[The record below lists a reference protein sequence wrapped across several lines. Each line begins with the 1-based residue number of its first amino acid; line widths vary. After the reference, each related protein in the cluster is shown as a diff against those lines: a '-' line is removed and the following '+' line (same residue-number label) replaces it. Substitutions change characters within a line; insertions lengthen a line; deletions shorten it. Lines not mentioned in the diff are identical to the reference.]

1 MFILKLGDDMH
12 LIVGLGNPGKEYA
25 GSRHNLGFQVI
36 EALAVRLKAP
46 EPAQKHWSLVAVT
59 EYKHKQVVLAQP
71 LTFMNRS
78 GRAVLELMRNLT
90 IDLSALLVIYDDL
103 DLPPGL
109 IRLRRKG
116 GSAGHRGIQ
125 SIIEQLG
132 TNEFP
137 RLRIGIGKAP
147 EDLNEADYVLARIN
161 QSDSIPISNALSQAQ
176 DASLLF
182 IEEGLEATM
191 NLYNRSTL

>member
-1 MFILKLGDDMH
+1 MH

-46 EPAQKHWSLVAVT
+46 EPVQKHWSLVAIT

-71 LTFMNRS
+71 LTFMNLS
-78 GRAVLELMRNLT
+78 GRAVLELMRNLS
-90 IDLSALLVIYDDL
+90 IDHSALLVIYDDL

-116 GSAGHRGIQ
+116 GSAGHRGIK
-125 SIIEQLG
+125 SIIDTLG
-132 TNEFP
+132 TDEFP
-137 RLRIGIGKAP
+137 RLRIGIGRAP
-147 EDLNEADYVLARIN
+147 EDLKGADYVLAPIN
-161 QSDSIPISNALSQAQ
+161 QADSILIREALSRAE

-182 IEEGLEATM
+182 VDQGLEAAM
-191 NLYNRSTL
+191 NLYNRPAD

>member
-1 MFILKLGDDMH
+1 MH

-36 EALAVRLKAP
+36 EAMAVRLKAP
-46 EPAQKHWSLVAVT
+46 EPVQKHWSLVSVT
-59 EYKHKQVVLAQP
+59 EYKRKQVVLAQP

-125 SIIEQLG
+125 SIIDQLG

-147 EDLNEADYVLARIN
+147 EDLNEADYVLTRIN
-161 QSDSIPISNALSQAQ
+161 QSDTILISNALSQAQ

-182 IEEGLEATM
+182 IEEGLEAAM
-191 NLYNRSTL
+191 NHYNRSTS